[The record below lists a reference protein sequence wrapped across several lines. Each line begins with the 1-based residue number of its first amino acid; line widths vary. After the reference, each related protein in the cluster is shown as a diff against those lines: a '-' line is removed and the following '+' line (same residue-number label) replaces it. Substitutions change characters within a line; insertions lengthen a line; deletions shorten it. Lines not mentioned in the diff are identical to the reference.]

1 LNFTDIEFLD
11 VLSKMDLLIILKD
24 EASNIHIL
32 DIMNAS
38 VFLFNEGKFVQNGY
52 RERYLESYIKGFIL
66 RVNEI
71 RENKNHYEGFVDI
84 KELKNSLKLLNEQEK
99 LILKQRS
106 VESQFFK
113 IYKII
118 SIYATFVMGEPIHPV
133 GTPFPG
139 GFEVKYEDDIYLCP
153 VKDKQ
158 KDNPNAVCG
167 FCIAEQDKSV

>member
-11 VLSKMDLLIILKD
+11 VLSKKDLLIILKD
-24 EASNIHIL
+24 EASNIHIS

-52 RERYLESYIKGFIL
+52 REKYLESYIKGFIL

-71 RENKNHYEGFVDI
+71 KENKNHYEGFVDI
-84 KELKNSLKLLNEQEK
+84 KELK
-99 LILKQRS
+99 
-106 VESQFFK
+106 
-113 IYKII
+113 II
-118 SIYATFVMGEPIHPV
+118 SIYTTFVMGEPIHPV

-139 GFEVKYEDDIYLCP
+139 GFEVKYKNDTYICP